1 MDNYLR
7 LSVHQL
13 VDFLLRSGDIDNRV
27 FNRSSMSEGSR
38 LHGVYQAK
46 QGSNYLSE
54 VFLSTHIYID
64 EMDILLEGRAD
75 GIIHRGGREYVIDE
89 IKTTVEDLKLFHS
102 QNLEWHL
109 GQAKCYAYMFAKANN
124 LEYIGVKLTYIR
136 QGKEKEQFID
146 TYTFD
151 FLSLEQDIHDLI
163 NDFLQFYRIVMRK
176 NEQRNESIKK
186 LVFPFK
192 NYRAGQREL
201 VKYAYAITKKRG
213 RLFVEAPTGIGKT
226 ISTLFPFIKAINDD
240 HETKIFYLTAKN
252 SGKEAA
258 HQALKIMKA
267 QGLMLG
273 NIIITAKDKIC
284 FCKGKA
290 CNPDECPYAIKYYD
304 KIQNVLRYALLS
316 FDDFDFNTITQ
327 IADDHQVC
335 PFEFELDLSLFMDV
349 IICDYNYLF
358 DPISYMKRY
367 FDENASMHLALVDET
382 HNLVDRSR
390 DMYSASLTYS
400 SFLQARKSIRHSKLH
415 KLKLAMSKM
424 RKMFDEYLETSELGN
439 HLISVFYPN
448 TYKTISS
455 FITTLQDVNKN
466 EYKEMTPE
474 LLDFYLSVNRFA
486 KMLELFNES
495 YLCYYEIEKQDVRLN
510 LVCLDASYFL
520 ANSLKKLKASVLFS
534 ATLSPISYFVD
545 TLGGSQEDAQ
555 LLLPSPFPTDNL
567 KIIVAPNVSI
577 RYKKREASYQ
587 KVADYIKHFVS
598 QKIGN
603 YLVFLPSYEYLTNL
617 MPFVDMPE
625 CIIHQQAKDMDDQS
639 KEVFLTNFK
648 PNPTETVV
656 GFVIVGGVFSEGI
669 DLVDDRLIG
678 AVIVGIG
685 MPKINFISDQISA
698 YFDKKGQSGYEYA
711 YLNPGMN
718 RIMQALGRV
727 IRSETDKGAV
737 LLIDERYLNN
747 EFRDLF
753 KVEWRDYEVA
763 FTPHEVTT
771 ILQDF
776 FNK

>member
-284 FCKGKA
+284 FCKVKHVI
-290 CNPDECPYAIKYYD
+290 PM
-304 KIQNVLRYALLS
+304 NVL
-316 FDDFDFNTITQ
+316 
-327 IADDHQVC
+327 
-335 PFEFELDLSLFMDV
+335 
-349 IICDYNYLF
+349 
-358 DPISYMKRY
+358 
-367 FDENASMHLALVDET
+367 
-382 HNLVDRSR
+382 
-390 DMYSASLTYS
+390 
-400 SFLQARKSIRHSKLH
+400 
-415 KLKLAMSKM
+415 
-424 RKMFDEYLETSELGN
+424 
-439 HLISVFYPN
+439 
-448 TYKTISS
+448 
-455 FITTLQDVNKN
+455 TL
-466 EYKEMTPE
+466 
-474 LLDFYLSVNRFA
+474 
-486 KMLELFNES
+486 
-495 YLCYYEIEKQDVRLN
+495 
-510 LVCLDASYFL
+510 
-520 ANSLKKLKASVLFS
+520 
-534 ATLSPISYFVD
+534 
-545 TLGGSQEDAQ
+545 
-555 LLLPSPFPTDNL
+555 
-567 KIIVAPNVSI
+567 
-577 RYKKREASYQ
+577 
-587 KVADYIKHFVS
+587 
-598 QKIGN
+598 
-603 YLVFLPSYEYLTNL
+603 
-617 MPFVDMPE
+617 
-625 CIIHQQAKDMDDQS
+625 
-639 KEVFLTNFK
+639 
-648 PNPTETVV
+648 
-656 GFVIVGGVFSEGI
+656 
-669 DLVDDRLIG
+669 
-678 AVIVGIG
+678 
-685 MPKINFISDQISA
+685 
-698 YFDKKGQSGYEYA
+698 
-711 YLNPGMN
+711 
-718 RIMQALGRV
+718 
-727 IRSETDKGAV
+727 
-737 LLIDERYLNN
+737 
-747 EFRDLF
+747 
-753 KVEWRDYEVA
+753 
-763 FTPHEVTT
+763 
-771 ILQDF
+771 
-776 FNK
+776 